1 MTLLEQLE
9 QELDRVGK
17 QLHRLNRERT
27 VLKEQITRLRTG
39 ERPEIVLA
47 TLEATFGVRLDIH
60 LLAGQGGDA
69 QPPEPPPDPF
79 SSHHAQRDKGDSPW

>member
-1 MTLLEQLE
+1 MSWTVWG
-9 QELDRVGK
+9 R
-17 QLHRLNRERT
+17 QLHRLNRERA

-39 ERPEIVLA
+39 ERPEVVLA

-69 QPPEPPPDPF
+69 HSPAFSSDPLP
-79 SSHHAQRDKGDSPW
+79 SHHAREDKGDSRW